1 MSSLTGRNRKK
12 PYILDS
18 AASRFSKILHFILT
32 FNPLPGVVKSE
43 KSCRLFRFSP
53 LSRQQLDAHQT
64 NQDSKRAKWKSTRA
78 AGNFGMAGQPNR
90 SQRIRAGMA
99 ALIAL
104 NSLAVLSD
112 KSASMT
118 IGDAFTC
125 VSRPVPLSEVRPP
138 KGNWRL
144 GVLRSTQFGQINP

>member
-90 SQRIRAGMA
+90 SQRIRAGMEGA
-99 ALIAL
+99 RPIRKVLI
-104 NSLAVLSD
+104 V
-112 KSASMT
+112 K
-118 IGDAFTC
+118 
-125 VSRPVPLSEVRPP
+125 
-138 KGNWRL
+138 
-144 GVLRSTQFGQINP
+144 RSQ